1 MPTTVLPST
10 DVFGHMNAKDAN
22 VVLLKIEDKSK
33 FEDSITYLYAGT
45 DPAAVHKPITIY
57 KEKNANAYVVAG
69 RYVGV
74 TETHLKYKPLT
85 NEEQKIVAEKLGS
98 GKIIKFLANTG

>member
-1 MPTTVLPST
+1 MHVSAR
-10 DVFGHMNAKDAN
+10 MNLKDEN
-22 VVLLKIEDKSK
+22 VVLLKVEDKGK

-74 TETHLKYKPLT
+74 TETHLKYKPLSE
-85 NEEQKIVAEKLGS
+85 EEQKIVAEKLGS
-98 GKIIKFLANTG
+98 GKVIKFLTNTTTSVVQP